1 MDRRCWILVPLM
13 VTCISTLALAD
24 DRADYNRRSAER
36 FSEMFRQSD
45 LNKDNVVTVGEAE
58 GVIELQARFD
68 DINTNR
74 DGYITLDELTRFIET
89 TFR

>member
-1 MDRRCWILVPLM
+1 M